1 MTGEE
6 ALRVLREGGSLQGAD
21 LRTAYFVEASLLGV
35 NFRRAN
41 LERANFYRANLQGT
55 NFRGANLER
64 ANFYG
69 ANLQGAD
76 LRWTKLRRAILE
88 EADLQGAIL
97 EGAILEE
104 ADLQGANLH
113 GADLH
118 GADLHRAHLRGA
130 LLEGAIIAPE
140 ASPLEPKTQ
149 WERLLEGDPPATE
162 DTRKQCLICEAAEPT
177 TDNLLCAACL
187 TSADQSLPHDAA
199 RTYLTVA
206 QWAIQRYRWGL
217 QQKAKK

>member
-6 ALRVLREGGSLQGAD
+6 ALRILREGGSLQGAD
-21 LRTAYFVEASLLGV
+21 LRTAYFVEASLQEV
-35 NFRRAN
+35 NFRGAN
-41 LERANFYRANLQGT
+41 LERANFYRANLRGA
-55 NFRGANLER
+55 NLRGANLER

-69 ANLQGAD
+69 ADLQGAD

-88 EADLQGAIL
+88 EADLQGALL

-104 ADLQGANLH
+104 ADFQGAN
-113 GADLH
+113 LH

-177 TDNLLCAACL
+177 TDDLLCAACL

-199 RTYLTVA
+199 PTYLTVA